1 MQSIELNEFN
11 SLLTQ
16 GSTGRTMSTD
26 TITAIEGNIQKARAV
41 LEFQAALERLRGN
54 RDFKKVVLEGYFEQE
69 AIRLVHL
76 KSDQNMQSPVI
87 QQSIVNQID
96 AIGQLSQFFATALQK
111 ASMAS
116 RQIEADQETI
126 EELAAEGLNND

>member
-1 MQSIELNEFN
+1 
-11 SLLTQ
+11 
-16 GSTGRTMSTD
+16 MSTE
-26 TITAIEGNIQKARAV
+26 TISAIERNMEKAKAV
-41 LEFQAALERLRGN
+41 LDFSVALERLRGN

-76 KSDQNMQSPVI
+76 KSDPNMQAPAI
-87 QQSIVNQID
+87 KQSIESQID
-96 AIGQLSQFFATALQK
+96 AIGQLSQFFSTALQK

-126 EELAAEGLNND
+126 EELAAEELNND

>member
-1 MQSIELNEFN
+1 
-11 SLLTQ
+11 
-16 GSTGRTMSTD
+16 MSTE
-26 TITAIEGNIQKARAV
+26 TINAIERNMEKAKAV
-41 LEFQAALERLRGN
+41 LDFSAPLERLRGN

-76 KSDQNMQSPVI
+76 KADPNMQSPAI
-87 QQSIVNQID
+87 KQSIESQID
-96 AIGQLSQFFATALQK
+96 AIGQLSQFFSTALQK

-126 EELAAEGLNND
+126 EELAAEELNND

>member
-1 MQSIELNEFN
+1 
-11 SLLTQ
+11 
-16 GSTGRTMSTD
+16 MSTE
-26 TITAIEGNIQKARAV
+26 TIGAIERNMEKARAV
-41 LEFQAALERLRGN
+41 LEFSAALERLRSN

-76 KSDQNMQSPVI
+76 KSDPNMQKPDM

-96 AIGQLSQFFATALQK
+96 AIGQLHQFFSTVLQK

-116 RQIEADQETI
+116 RQIEADQETL
-126 EELAAEGLNND
+126 EELAAEELNNG

>member
-1 MQSIELNEFN
+1 
-11 SLLTQ
+11 
-16 GSTGRTMSTD
+16 MSTD
-26 TITAIEGNIQKARAV
+26 TINAIERNMKKAREV
-41 LEFQAALERLRGN
+41 LEFSAALERLRGN

-76 KSDQNMQSPVI
+76 KSDQNMQSPTI

-96 AIGQLSQFFATALQK
+96 AIGQLSQFFSTAVQK

-116 RQIEADQETI
+116 RQIESDQDTI
-126 EELAAEGLNND
+126 EELAAEGLTND

>member
-1 MQSIELNEFN
+1 
-11 SLLTQ
+11 
-16 GSTGRTMSTD
+16 MSTD
-26 TITAIEGNIQKARAV
+26 TINAIERNIAKARVV
-41 LEFQAALERLRGN
+41 LEFSAALERLRSN

-76 KSDQNMQSPVI
+76 KSDPNMQSPAI
-87 QQSIVNQID
+87 KQSIDDQIA

-126 EELAAEGLNND
+126 EELASEGLTND

>member
-1 MQSIELNEFN
+1 
-11 SLLTQ
+11 
-16 GSTGRTMSTD
+16 MSND
-26 TITAIEGNIQKARAV
+26 AIQAIERNIKKAREV
-41 LEFQAALERLRGN
+41 LEFSSALERLRGS

-76 KSDQNMQSPVI
+76 KADQNMQKPET

-96 AIGQLSQFFATALQK
+96 AIGQLSQFFSTALQK
-111 ASMAS
+111 AAMAS

-126 EELAAEGLNND
+126 EEIAGEELNNG

>member
-1 MQSIELNEFN
+1 
-11 SLLTQ
+11 
-16 GSTGRTMSTD
+16 MSTD
-26 TITAIEGNIQKARAV
+26 AINAIENNIKKAKVV
-41 LEFQAALERLRGN
+41 LEFSAALERLRGS
-54 RDFKKVVLEGYFEQE
+54 RDFKTVVLEGYFEQE

-76 KSDQNMQSPVI
+76 KSDPNMQTPAF
-87 QQSIVNQID
+87 QQSIASQID

-126 EELAAEGLNND
+126 AELSAEELING